1 MEVQMTIS
9 ASRRSRSRALRRTLL
24 IGCALGLGLPA
35 SRAAAQAFNAN
46 PATVA
51 GTVNYDRAT
60 PGVETIRVGTPTAII
75 RWTPNVGGNPI
86 VFLPAGNV
94 ATFTNG
100 LGNSDFVVLN
110 RIMAGV
116 PVRFDGTVLSL
127 IQTVSPNTSRT
138 GGTVLFSTPG
148 GIIIGATAVFDVGSL
163 VLTSLNVLDDGAGN
177 FYDPATRGFNFAPFG
192 GVPGAAVITEP
203 GSQIRALEQGSYVAM
218 VAPLILHGG
227 SVRVNGSAAYIAGE
241 TVEMRVNQGLFDII
255 VKVGSDNAMPLT
267 HLGTTGGPASTG
279 AADPHAIYLVA
290 MPKNQAITAILQ
302 GDIGFDPAVSAAVEN
317 GVIVL
322 SAGANVVGG
331 QVDRYGALTG
341 TPAPD
346 LAASF
351 RIEGGTIRSDLFGT
365 ARTDMLASAVG
376 TGSLTFLQDVS
387 LFGGQRAH
395 LSAGPGQ
402 TVTVMGNAIVS
413 AAAFDSSN
421 PAAVNLVGGEARI
434 FTPQGGGN
442 IRIFGSATVD
452 ASARGLV
459 DSSNNAGSGTGG
471 LADVSAGGGTI
482 TIDGALNIL
491 ATGEGGTG
499 AVGTTSNGGAGTGG
513 TASLVA
519 TGGGAILANGV
530 VMNANGTASASDGSG
545 GVDGAAGQGGNV
557 VIGAGG
563 GSTVTLA
570 GAFTASAKGQGGEVQ
585 GGPGLAGGLGG
596 GGSIVVRSQGGTIRF
611 NANAGFFADGTGGS
625 APTGGR
631 GQGGDLLIEATSGSI
646 DFASGLNGGVGGLG
660 GNAGFASGGTGGVGQ
675 GGTIRILAHT
685 GAAPS
690 RIAAGSLSLA
700 APGTG
705 GRGGSWA
712 GGAVNAG
719 TGGLGSGGAITIL
732 AESGN
737 GTIDLGGLKLD
748 AVGTGGSGG
757 NADNNDNG
765 GAGGDGDGG
774 DILVGTMAV
783 AGSGAPTGGARLANA
798 DLNARGIGGAGGVGR
813 GAGGNGRGGTATL
826 TAGGAPVTIA
836 GGASLVADGD
846 GGAGG
851 DSPGAGFGITGS
863 GAGGQAALNAAGAG
877 GTINAVDVV
886 GTANAT
892 GGTAAVN
899 TPGQWHVTASAGGGI
914 ALANLT
920 LSASANTPAAT
931 IPFSSVEILGGTVN
945 VAQVAALDTL
955 GEIRVIGAG
964 AGRISGGQWSFT
976 AGQDLVMSHANPA
989 AAGLTIDV
997 NELFVVAAGNFSAGA
1012 GVVTRTAGQTDIRAT
1027 GNATIAGQILG
1038 ANILLRSAALDV
1050 AAGGGIGGP
1059 STASTDIRAT
1069 GNATIAGFVRGQTI
1083 VLRSA
1088 GLNLTASADV
1098 GGGLSDSID
1107 ILATGAATVAGLV
1120 RGRNILFNAASLDL
1134 ASTGEIGFQGGT
1146 TLTDVRTTGNA
1157 TIAGQI
1163 TGLTVRLTSAAINV
1177 AGTGAVGGAASNQT
1191 ELRAAGTLSIAGRLL
1206 GTNILAASSDI
1217 DVGAGGSIG
1226 SATTQLVTLA
1236 ANATGQPT
1244 TLGGAAQGPGYTLT
1258 GAEAGRI
1265 RAGTLRVLAPALSAN
1280 PARAP
1285 DLLIRDLTL
1294 NGGGAAAG
1302 IGMLDIVSPGIARV
1316 EGALLLAG
1324 ARAQDGISLRVTE
1337 RLEVATPTGSV
1348 RVRDAAGAPG
1358 GNLIIASNNI
1368 WVASAAII
1376 DRLRANPNYARR
1388 DDDLLFNDGT
1398 EVPRGFVEANGVTLV
1413 AGGTLYVQNNG
1424 SGLPFSTEYAGIT
1437 VGPAGLVITA
1447 AAPGTNVTAFGRRL
1461 NADGSFTTGDAF
1473 FAQSTYNSTA
1483 AAGAPGS
1490 FTNVAQLNTC
1500 IIVTGFCGARPPAN
1514 PVPGGPDPITGP
1526 TGGSDPILLPAG
1538 ADEDDLVDT
1547 SFAADPLIE
1556 EPVTSGSES
1565 SLWDCDPDNDGDCD
1579 DQHD

>member
-1 MEVQMTIS
+1 MTIS
-9 ASRRSRSRALRRTLL
+9 APLPAGSSAFRRALLF
-24 IGCALGLGLPA
+24 GCALGSLCLTA
-35 SRAAAQAFNAN
+35 SRAGAQAFNAN
-46 PATVA
+46 PTTVA
-51 GTVNYDRAT
+51 GAVNYDRAN
-60 PGVETIRVGTPTAII
+60 PGVETIRVDSPTAII
-75 RWTPNVGGNPI
+75 RWAPTAG

-100 LGNSDFVVLN
+100 INNPDFVVLN
-110 RIMAGV
+110 RIVSAQ
-116 PVRFDGTVLSL
+116 PTRFDGTVLSL
-127 IQTVSPNTSRT
+127 ILNAAVGTSRT
-138 GGTVLFSTPG
+138 GGTVIFSSPG
-148 GIIIGATAVFDVGSL
+148 GILVGANAVFDVGSL

-177 FYDPATRGFNFAPFG
+177 FYDPATRGLNFAPFG
-192 GVPGAAVITEP
+192 GLPGAAVVTEP
-203 GSQIRALEQGSYVAM
+203 GSQIRALEQGSFVAM
-218 VAPLILHGG
+218 VSPRILHGG
-227 SVRVNGSAAYIAGE
+227 SVRVNGSAAYVAGE
-241 TVEMRVNQGLFDII
+241 TVDMRVNQGLFDII
-255 VKVGSDNAMPLT
+255 VKVGSDNPVPLT
-267 HLGTTGGPASTG
+267 HLGTTGGPASG
-279 AADPHAIYLVA
+279 AADDIHAIYLVA

-302 GDIGFDPAVSAAVEN
+302 GDIGFDPAVSVGVEN

-322 SAGANVVGG
+322 SAGASVVGG
-331 QVDRYGALTG
+331 VVDRYGDLTG

-351 RIEGGTIRSDLFGT
+351 QIAGGIVRSDLFGT

-387 LFGGQRAH
+387 LFGGLRAH

-421 PAAVNLVGGEARI
+421 PAIVNLVGGEARI

-459 DSSNNAGSGTGG
+459 DAGNNAGSGTGG

-482 TIDGALNIL
+482 TIDGALTIL

-499 AVGTTSNGGAGTGG
+499 AVGTTGNGGAGTGG
-513 TASLVA
+513 TASLAA
-519 TGGGAILANGV
+519 TGGGAVLANGV
-530 VMNANGTASASDGSG
+530 VMNANGTASASDGFG
-545 GVDGAAGQGGNV
+545 GVDGVTGQGGNV

-596 GGSIVVRSQGGTIRF
+596 GGAIVVRAQGGTIRF
-611 NANAGFFADGTGGS
+611 NADAGFFADGAGGS

-631 GQGGDLLIEATSGSI
+631 GQGGDLLIEATGGTI
-646 DFASGLNGGVGGLG
+646 DFASGLNGGAGGLG
-660 GNAGFASGGTGGVGQ
+660 GDARFAPGGTGGVGQ

-690 RIAAGSLSLA
+690 RIAAGSLTLA

-712 GGAVNAG
+712 GGATDAG

-737 GTIDLGGLKLD
+737 GTIDLGALKLD

-757 NADNNDNG
+757 DADNNDNG
-765 GAGGDGDGG
+765 GDGGVGDGG
-774 DILVGTMAV
+774 DIVLGTNAV
-783 AGSGAPTGGARLANA
+783 AGSGAPTGSARFASA

-813 GAGGNGRGGTATL
+813 GAGGRGQGGTATL

-836 GGASLVADGD
+836 GGASLVANGD

-851 DSPGAGFGITGS
+851 DSAAAGVGITGS

-877 GTINAVDVV
+877 GTITAGDVV
-886 GTANAT
+886 GTTNAT

-899 TPGQWHVTASAGGGI
+899 TPGQWHVTAAGGGI

-920 LSASANTPAAT
+920 LSATANTPAAT
-931 IPFSSVEILGGTVN
+931 IPFSSVEIPGGTVN

-955 GEIRVIGAG
+955 GEIRVIGGG
-964 AGRISGGQWSFT
+964 AGRITGGQWSFT

-989 AAGLTIDV
+989 ANGLTIDV
-997 NELFVVAAGNFSAGA
+997 TDLNARAGDDVIVNA
-1012 GVVTRTAGQTDIRAT
+1012 GVVTRASNATDIRA
-1027 GNATIAGQILG
+1027 
-1038 ANILLRSAALDV
+1038 
-1050 AAGGGIGGP
+1050 
-1059 STASTDIRAT
+1059 
-1069 GNATIAGFVRGQTI
+1069 
-1083 VLRSA
+1083 
-1088 GLNLTASADV
+1088 AD
-1098 GGGLSDSID
+1098 L
-1107 ILATGAATVAGLV
+1107 ATVAGRIL
-1120 RGRNILFNAASLDL
+1120 GR
-1134 ASTGEIGFQGGT
+1134 Q
-1146 TLTDVRTTGNA
+1146 V
-1157 TIAGQI
+1157 
-1163 TGLTVRLTSAAINV
+1163 
-1177 AGTGAVGGAASNQT
+1177 
-1191 ELRAAGTLSIAGRLL
+1191 
-1206 GTNILAASSDI
+1206 
-1217 DVGAGGSIG
+1217 SIG
-1226 SATTQLVTLA
+1226 SADIDVQ
-1236 ANATGQPT
+1236 ATGGIGDIDTALVVLAVAGGTTPAGIPAQPT
-1244 TLGGAAQGPGYTLT
+1244 ILGGAAQGPGYTLT
-1258 GAEAGRI
+1258 AAEAGRI
-1265 RAGTLRVLAPALSAN
+1265 RATNLRLLVPALSAN

-1285 DLLIRDLTL
+1285 DLVVRDLTL

-1302 IGMLDIVSPGIARV
+1302 VGRFEIVSPGIARV
-1316 EGALLLAG
+1316 EGALLMAG
-1324 ARAQDGISLRVTE
+1324 ARAQDGISLRITE
-1337 RLEVATPTGSV
+1337 RLEVPTPTGSI

-1368 WVASAAII
+1368 WVGSAAII
-1376 DRLRANPNYARR
+1376 DRLRANPDYAGR

-1398 EVPRGFVEANGVTLV
+1398 EVPRGYVEANGVTLV

-1447 AAPGTNVTAFGRRL
+1447 AAPGINVTAFGRRL
-1461 NADGSFTTGDAF
+1461 NADGSFTTGDSF
-1473 FAQSTYNSTA
+1473 FAQSTYNTTA
-1483 AAGAPGS
+1483 AAGAPAS
-1490 FTNVAQLNTC
+1490 FTNVAALNTC
-1500 IIVTGFCGARPPAN
+1500 IIVTGFCRVRAPAN
-1514 PVPGGPDPITGP
+1514 PGPGGPDPITGP
-1526 TGGSDPILLPAG
+1526 TGGSSAILLPGG
-1538 ADEDDLVDT
+1538 AEEDDLVDS

-1556 EPVTSGSES
+1556 EPVTSGSEAG
-1565 SLWDCDPDNDGDCD
+1565 LWDCDPDHDGDCD
-1579 DQHD
+1579 DQN